1 MVGLTKLSYED
12 KLKELGYS
20 LPEPP
25 KPIASYVPS
34 VRVGKLLF
42 VSGVIPLVNDRLL
55 YAGKLGREVTVEQ
68 GYEAARVAALNAL
81 SIIKSSLGSLE
92 KVRRIV
98 KLVGYVASAEGFSEQ
113 PKIVNGASDLLIQ
126 VFGERGKHSRVAVGV
141 IELPRGAPVEI
152 EMIVQTK

>member
-1 MVGLTKLSYED
+1 VVRLVRLTYENR
-12 KLKELGYS
+12 LKELGYS

-42 VSGVIPLVNDRLL
+42 VSGVLPLVNDRPL
-55 YAGKLGREVTVEQ
+55 YTGKLGREVTLEQ
-68 GYEAARVAALNAL
+68 GYEAAKVAALNAL

-92 KVRRIV
+92 KVRRV
-98 KLVGYVASAEGFSEQ
+98 VRLVGYVASAEGFNEQ
-113 PKIVNGASDLLIQ
+113 PKVVNGASDLLIQ
-126 VFGERGKHSRVAVGV
+126 VFGDKGKHSRVAVGV
-141 IELPRGAPVEI
+141 MELPRGAPVEI

>member
-1 MVGLTKLSYED
+1 LTKLSYED

>member
-1 MVGLTKLSYED
+1 M
-12 KLKELGYS
+12 KELGYS

-42 VSGVIPLVNDRLL
+42 VSGVLPLVNDRPL
-55 YAGKLGREVTVEQ
+55 YTGKLGREVTLEQ
-68 GYEAARVAALNAL
+68 GYEAAKVAALNAL

-92 KVRRIV
+92 KVRRV
-98 KLVGYVASAEGFSEQ
+98 VRLVGYVASAEGFNEQ
-113 PKIVNGASDLLIQ
+113 PKVVNGASDLLIQ
-126 VFGERGKHSRVAVGV
+126 VFGDKGKHSRVAVGV
-141 IELPRGAPVEI
+141 MELPRGAPVEI

>member
-1 MVGLTKLSYED
+1 VVGLTKLSYED

>member
-1 MVGLTKLSYED
+1 MVGLVRLTYENR
-12 KLKELGYS
+12 LKELGYS

-42 VSGVIPLVNDRLL
+42 VSGVLPLVNDRPL
-55 YAGKLGREVTVEQ
+55 YTGKLGREVTLEQ
-68 GYEAARVAALNAL
+68 GYEAAKVAALNAL

-92 KVRRIV
+92 KVRRV
-98 KLVGYVASAEGFSEQ
+98 VRLVGYVASVEGFNEQ
-113 PKIVNGASDLLIQ
+113 PKVVNGASDLLIQ
-126 VFGERGKHSRVAVGV
+126 VFGDKGKHSRVAVGV
-141 IELPRGAPVEI
+141 MELPRGAPVEI

>member
-113 PKIVNGASDLLIQ
+113 PKVVNGASDLLIQ

>member
-1 MVGLTKLSYED
+1 VVGLVRLTYENR
-12 KLKELGYS
+12 LKELGYS

-42 VSGVIPLVNDRLL
+42 VSGVLPLVNDRPL
-55 YAGKLGREVTVEQ
+55 YTGKLGREVTLEQ
-68 GYEAARVAALNAL
+68 GYEAAKVAALNAL

-92 KVRRIV
+92 KVRRV
-98 KLVGYVASAEGFSEQ
+98 VRLVGYVASVEGFNEQ
-113 PKIVNGASDLLIQ
+113 PKVVNGASDLLIQ
-126 VFGERGKHSRVAVGV
+126 VFGDKGKHSRVAVGV
-141 IELPRGAPVEI
+141 MELPRGAPVEI

>member
-1 MVGLTKLSYED
+1 MTKLSYED

>member
-1 MVGLTKLSYED
+1 MARLSYEA

-42 VSGVIPLVNDRLL
+42 VSGVLPLINDKLL
-55 YAGKLGREVTVEQ
+55 YAGKLGKEVALEQ

-81 SIIKSSLGSLE
+81 SIVKSSLGNLE
-92 KVRRIV
+92 KMKRIV
-98 KLVGYVASAEGFSEQ
+98 KLVGYVVSAEGFIDQ
-113 PKIVNGASDLLIQ
+113 PKVVNGASDLLIQ
-126 VFGERGKHSRVAVGV
+126 VFGEKGKHSRVAVGV
-141 IELPRGAPVEI
+141 MELPRGAPVEI
-152 EMIVQTK
+152 EMMVQTK

>member
-1 MVGLTKLSYED
+1 M
-12 KLKELGYS
+12 KELGYS

-42 VSGVIPLVNDRLL
+42 VSGVLPLVNDRPL
-55 YAGKLGREVTVEQ
+55 YTGKLGREVTLEQ
-68 GYEAARVAALNAL
+68 GYEAAKVAALNAL

-92 KVRRIV
+92 KVRRV
-98 KLVGYVASAEGFSEQ
+98 VRLVGYVASVEGFNEQ
-113 PKIVNGASDLLIQ
+113 PKVVNGASDLLIQ
-126 VFGERGKHSRVAVGV
+126 VFGDKGKHSRVAVGV
-141 IELPRGAPVEI
+141 MELPRGAPVEI

>member
-1 MVGLTKLSYED
+1 MTKLSYED

-113 PKIVNGASDLLIQ
+113 PKVVNGASDLLIQ

>member
-1 MVGLTKLSYED
+1 
-12 KLKELGYS
+12 LKELGYS

-42 VSGVIPLVNDRLL
+42 VSGVLPLVNDRPL
-55 YAGKLGREVTVEQ
+55 YTGKLGREVTLEQ
-68 GYEAARVAALNAL
+68 GYEAAKVAALNAL

-92 KVRRIV
+92 KVRRV
-98 KLVGYVASAEGFSEQ
+98 VRLVGYVASAEGFNEQ
-113 PKIVNGASDLLIQ
+113 PKVVNGASDLLIQ
-126 VFGERGKHSRVAVGV
+126 VFGDKGKHSRVAVGV
-141 IELPRGAPVEI
+141 MELPRGAPVEI